1 MARPSKLTPEVQTQI
16 SQLIRAGN
24 TVEVAA
30 AAAGIG
36 EGTFY
41 EWMARG
47 DKPGAAHDSFREF
60 RAAIEQARAESE
72 AGMVARIAKAAS
84 NGSWQAAAWL
94 LERRAPERWAKAAE
108 RRLLADQESADK
120 QQVAPD
126 PFSEADELAARR
138 AGRAAV

>member
-1 MARPSKLTPEVQTQI
+1 MSRPSKLSPDVQAQI
-16 SQLIRAGN
+16 AALIRAGN

-36 EGTFY
+36 QGTFY

-47 DKPGAAHDSFREF
+47 EKPGAANVPFRGFRE
-60 RAAIEQARAESE
+60 AIEQARAESE

-108 RRLLADQESADK
+108 RRLLADQEIPVET
-120 QQVAPD
+120 VAD
-126 PFSEADELAARR
+126 PFAAADELAARR
-138 AGRAAV
+138 RAV